1 MGQNWLR
8 ANWDRA
14 TAWACVAASV
24 VVLFIGWQGVSRAV
38 YPASQLPYVISGGIG
53 GALLLAFGATL
64 LISADL
70 RDEWQKL
77 DEIAARLPE
86 PAPEATPVPD
96 TPNAASG
103 NGQSLIVEANQQVG
117 QPR

>member
-1 MGQNWLR
+1 MRRQDWLR
-8 ANWDRA
+8 ANWDRVA
-14 TAWACVAASV
+14 AWSCVAASV
-24 VVLFIGWQGVSRAV
+24 LVLFVGWQGVSRQI

-77 DEIAARLPE
+77 DEIAARLPAPPE
-86 PAPEATPVPD
+86 PADAETPSLDQPIQATAG
-96 TPNAASG
+96 TSAGRA
-103 NGQSLIVEANQQVG
+103 QAQ
-117 QPR
+117 